1 MQGVTETV
9 SSRMQS
15 ASYYRGFLPDLEI
28 YLKTDE
34 KFDVIKLP
42 GQKRLAGPHTETPRG
57 GSAWTPCGEGDH
69 GAMHS
74 PPYHTETQE
83 DFSSRWSLAGQEK
96 QHRQPPLSFISSR
109 GGSAEIIPLVLISS
123 SSLS

>member
-1 MQGVTETV
+1 MQN
-9 SSRMQS
+9 
-15 ASYYRGFLPDLEI
+15 ASYYRGFLPDLKI
-28 YLKTDE
+28 YLKKDE

-42 GQKRLAGPHTETPRG
+42 VQKRLAGPHMETPREE
-57 GSAWTPCGEGDH
+57 SAWTQCGEGDH

-74 PPYHTETQE
+74 PTIIQKHKRI
-83 DFSSRWSLAGQEK
+83 FSSRWNLAGQEK
-96 QHRQPPLSFISSR
+96 QHRQLPLSFISSR

>member
-15 ASYYRGFLPDLEI
+15 ASYYRGFLPDLKI

-42 GQKRLAGPHTETPRG
+42 GQKQLAGPHTETPRE

-69 GAMHS
+69 GDMHS
-74 PPYHTETQE
+74 PTIIQKHRRIFPSDGVLQVRK
-83 DFSSRWSLAGQEK
+83 SSTGSHRSPSFLAEVAAQK
-96 QHRQPPLSFISSR
+96 
-109 GGSAEIIPLVLISS
+109 
-123 SSLS
+123 